1 MYKHL
6 TQHQV
11 YYIWLN
17 SINNLIKMKA
27 TEVANKLGKNKS
39 TIYRAIKYITENNWD
54 PTNFNDT
61 FRKRK
66 KVNCKV
72 ISKKIKNYIIE
83 KLQIGWSPEIIS
95 GRMKKD
101 IGGNIVCFK
110 TIYRYISQDKA
121 NGGNLYKL
129 LPHRGKKY
137 KYNNSKRIPIQNRID
152 IKDRPKI
159 VDKKIRIGDFEGD
172 TIIGVRGGDKAC
184 LLTLVDRKSKFTIIR
199 KIPNKTAIAVEK
211 AMYNSYDNTTLP
223 ILTITYDNG
232 TEFANHENI
241 ANSLSCNIYFATP
254 YRSYERGLNEHTNG
268 KIRYFFPKKTDFGKI
283 SDDEV
288 SYVQNLLNDRPRKSL
303 NYLTPNE
310 IVNKYLTRTYKKYK
324 KIVAT

>member
-6 TQHQV
+6 THHQV

-17 SINNLIKMKA
+17 CVENLIKMKVND
-27 TEVANKLGKNKS
+27 VANKLGKHRS
-39 TIYRAIKYITENNWD
+39 TIYRAIKYIKKINWD
-54 PTNFNDT
+54 PTQFTDKL
-61 FRKRK
+61 RKRK
-66 KVNCKV
+66 KEAFTW

-95 GRMKKD
+95 GRMKRD
-101 IGGNIVCFK
+101 ISGKIISFK
-110 TIYRYISQDKA
+110 TIYRYIWEDKA
-121 NGGNLYKL
+121 NGGTLYKL

-137 KYNNSKRIPIQNRID
+137 KYSHSKRSNIPNRID

-159 VDKKIRIGDFEGD
+159 VDKKLRIGDFEGD
-172 TIIGVRGGDKAC
+172 TIVGIRGGDRAC
-184 LLTLVDRKSKFTIIR
+184 LLTLVDRKSKFAIIR

-211 AMYNSYDNTTLP
+211 AMNNCYDNTTLP
-223 ILTITYDNG
+223 MITITYDNG
-232 TEFANHENI
+232 TEFTNHQNI
-241 ANSLSCNIYFATP
+241 ANTLGCNIYFATP
-254 YRSYERGLNEHTNG
+254 YRSCERGLNEHTNG

-283 SDDEV
+283 SDHEV

-303 NYLTPNE
+303 NFLTPNE
-310 IVNKYLTRTYKKYK
+310 FVNNYLTRTYKKYR